1 MILQQTIGHIKIE
14 ERNRSLEKT
23 SKAKELVSKANIVQD
38 KPPHNY
44 KNKTIDLKGII
55 KIKGRVNLSILK
67 GKRKR
72 LIVSIVAN

>member
-1 MILQQTIGHIKIE
+1 MSLQQTIVHIKTE

-44 KNKTIDLKGII
+44 KK
-55 KIKGRVNLSILK
+55 
-67 GKRKR
+67 
-72 LIVSIVAN
+72 